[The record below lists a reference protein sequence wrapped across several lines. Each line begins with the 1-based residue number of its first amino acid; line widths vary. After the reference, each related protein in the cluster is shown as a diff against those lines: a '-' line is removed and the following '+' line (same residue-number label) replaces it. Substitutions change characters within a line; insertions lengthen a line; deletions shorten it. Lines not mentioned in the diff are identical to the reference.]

1 MTCLQKNRANAHPI
15 LPLRMS
21 HVSWSQLENGASL
34 FRNAP
39 TSVSSE
45 IEEDEYGD
53 DSPRLASPDNKNLRI
68 FSRPSTSSRALK
80 SFAQCQEKS
89 KEEEDSSVSI
99 ATPLNRLKSRT
110 AQHKQ
115 QQQKQQKKKAFS
127 MKKAL
132 KNTTR
137 EKEQNFQLRAIV
149 TRSPEPSKRAL
160 APSLKEPN
168 EVHTKVS
175 DGSTL
180 FRRAKREEKKVKV
193 KMNNNNNNNNCNIA
207 LIPEEK
213 LEHLLRICREAAG
226 GEHWREKMQALEQL
240 SSRSHAYSI
249 SRSSSVLTRAIEDGG
264 KHVQDLRACLAKA
277 ALKFLRALCE
287 HFDNNQTCVSNSSN
301 AFTLLATVLLK
312 RASDGS
318 AFLKQDALGSLRLLH
333 ERIGSNAFL
342 KIILAQP
349 SNVNPRVRRTMAL
362 CLSTVDDKETKIERQ
377 TSERVLLVKKT
388 LEKDGDAETRAYARK
403 ILIFTP

>member
-1 MTCLQKNRANAHPI
+1 
-15 LPLRMS
+15 MS

-45 IEEDEYGD
+45 VEEDEYGD

-89 KEEEDSSVSI
+89 KEEEDSSGSI

-115 QQQKQQKKKAFS
+115 QQKKEKKKAFS

-193 KMNNNNNNNNCNIA
+193 KMNNNNNNNCNIA

-277 ALKFLRALCE
+277 ALEVFTCFVRAL
-287 HFDNNQTCVSNSSN
+287 
-301 AFTLLATVLLK
+301 
-312 RASDGS
+312 R
-318 AFLKQDALGSLRLLH
+318 
-333 ERIGSNAFL
+333 
-342 KIILAQP
+342 
-349 SNVNPRVRRTMAL
+349 
-362 CLSTVDDKETKIERQ
+362 
-377 TSERVLLVKKT
+377 
-388 LEKDGDAETRAYARK
+388 
-403 ILIFTP
+403 